1 MEYLSSQN
9 SNDKA
14 LKSAIF
20 HPPTT
25 YGTRYTIDL
34 SLYQIFIYASR
45 RRSTLI
51 RHSVSPC
58 VALIKFSRHTVK
70 SCANQ
75 APVHIIKKKYN
86 ASEQGIYTNMHAQL
100 AMYLM
105 KFKSLNKM
113 NKKHQSHVCIYLLFN
128 CDFKNAID
136 FIFYS

>member
-1 MEYLSSQN
+1 MHLCSTEFFQENVRETFIGSRTVSYMCECN
-9 SNDKA
+9 S
-14 LKSAIF
+14 I
-20 HPPTT
+20 
-25 YGTRYTIDL
+25 TIDL

-51 RHSVSPC
+51 WHSVSPC

-100 AMYLM
+100 
-105 KFKSLNKM
+105 
-113 NKKHQSHVCIYLLFN
+113 CI
-128 CDFKNAID
+128 
-136 FIFYS
+136 